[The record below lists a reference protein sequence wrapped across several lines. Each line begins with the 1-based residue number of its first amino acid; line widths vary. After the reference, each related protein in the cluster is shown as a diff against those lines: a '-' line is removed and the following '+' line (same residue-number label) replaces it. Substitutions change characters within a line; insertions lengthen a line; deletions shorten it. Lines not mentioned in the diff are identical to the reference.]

1 MSGAV
6 PEHAQGQLY
15 LYLYLYHT
23 DFTKQVPTK
32 QITFF
37 KVRHPGWY

>member
-6 PEHAQGQLY
+6 PQHAQGQIY
-15 LYLYLYHT
+15 LYIYRT
-23 DFTKQVPTK
+23 DFTEQVPTK

-37 KVRHPGWY
+37 KIRNPHW